1 MMLRRQSQ
9 QAGTCSYS
17 SSYTIVSRLS
27 IPNVLL
33 AQGYNRSL
41 LAAPGVKAVDWN
53 GWHVTSIIEFALLF
67 NFIFGFNITSYLYA
81 YDTLSSSNWFKNP
94 LISIDCI
101 QKKKKK
107 MYDYLGESFF
117 FLYLISHFQKSLENL
132 AQILKKH
139 ENLLLVSPRRPLI
152 NFFLCLVEQ
161 SRSRMCPTKPIS
173 SRDQMCVV
181 WTSREM
187 WCTLKDWERIVNPLR
202 FYF

>member
-107 MYDYLGESFF
+107 DVWL
-117 FLYLISHFQKSLENL
+117 
-132 AQILKKH
+132 
-139 ENLLLVSPRRPLI
+139 PRRIIFFSLS
-152 NFFLCLVEQ
+152 NFTLPEIPWKSCPDFEEAWELVVSLTQ
-161 SRSRMCPTKPIS
+161 KAI
-173 SRDQMCVV
+173 DQLFFVPGRTV
-181 WTSREM
+181 KVSNVP
-187 WCTLKDWERIVNPLR
+187 D
-202 FYF
+202 